1 MSKFKML
8 TDEEITAIYN
18 EAKSRTKQS
27 LEYGKNRI
35 IKERADEEKRYAE
48 AKEKY
53 QKDMEIYHKNY
64 EEQYQRFLKQEEQR
78 KKMHE
83 HSEKSKIQFWESDK
97 KSHEQLGIEFKC
109 PRPQPTPFTPYK
121 FTFYGTAPREPVKK
135 IFSDAEIN
143 SCNEILNSFK
153 NMYTPK
159 DNHYQNM
166 YDQYNFFG
174 MDKMFDLLNS
184 FYGSLGVGG
193 FATTDLF
200 NDELRKEKIVTDKN
214 RNKIEYLTLREHFL
228 TMRELQ
234 SCTST
239 EMTSDDPIVNGLYG
253 EKLTVFELELMK
265 MKNYKGKILFDLY
278 IPTADGKYVQVDIL
292 FISPKGIFVIE
303 SKNYS
308 GSITGNEVDEKWNTK
323 RDYNYDPQY
332 NYKRNRYKEN
342 GFYNPVKQNQKHI
355 EAIQYHF
362 KGIPCFSLIAFSERC
377 KLESIKVSSKTA
389 YVFNRYAMINVFS
402 RIYNSNPD
410 VLSDDLIKCISEH
423 LQQFCD
429 ADDNVKKTHN
439 DNIRDNV
446 THDYNNFEYFDD
458 YGDYNG

>member
-1 MSKFKML
+1 MSEFKML
-8 TDEEITAIYN
+8 TDEEISAIYN
-18 EAKSRTKQS
+18 EAKARTKQS

-35 IKERADEEKRYAE
+35 IKERADEEKRFAE
-48 AKEKY
+48 AKAK
-53 QKDMEIYHKNY
+53 Y
-64 EEQYQRFLKQEEQR
+64 EEDLKIFKEYYEKQYQRFLKQEEER
-78 KKMHE
+78 KRIHE
-83 HSEKSKIQFWESDK
+83 NNEKSRIECWERNKKIKEQFGQKVDEST
-97 KSHEQLGIEFKC
+97 
-109 PRPQPTPFTPYK
+109 RPKPIPFTPYK
-121 FTFYGTAPREPVKK
+121 FTFYGTTPREPVKK
-135 IFSDAEIN
+135 VFPDSDID
-143 SCNEILNSFK
+143 SCNEIIDSFK
-153 NMYTPK
+153 NIYAKKENPNK
-159 DNHYQNM
+159 RAYE
-166 YDQYNFFG
+166 QYNSFG
-174 MDKMFDLLNS
+174 MEQMFDFLNS
-184 FYGSLGVGG
+184 FYDVFGGG
-193 FATTDLF
+193 FSTTDLF
-200 NDELRKEKIVTDKN
+200 REELRKEKTVTAQK
-214 RNKIEYLTLREHFL
+214 RNKIEYLTLREHFI

-234 SCTST
+234 SCASS
-239 EMTSDDPIVNGLYG
+239 EMTSYDPIVNGLYG

-308 GSITGNEVDEKWNTK
+308 GKISGNEFDEKWSIK
-323 RDYNYDPQY
+323 KDYSYDTQY
-332 NYKRNRYKEN
+332 NYNRSKKEN

-410 VLSDDLIKCISEH
+410 VLSDDMINYITVH

-429 ADDNVKKTHN
+429 ADSNVKKSHN
-439 DNIRDNV
+439 DKIRDNV

-458 YGDYNG
+458 YGDYKG

>member
-1 MSKFKML
+1 ML
-8 TDEEITAIYN
+8 TDEEIAAIYN

-35 IKERADEEKRYAE
+35 IKERAEEEKRFAE
-48 AKEKY
+48 AKAKYEEDLKIYKEKY
-53 QKDMEIYHKNY
+53 EK
-64 EEQYQRFLKQEEQR
+64 QYQEYLRQEEHR
-78 KKMHE
+78 K
-83 HSEKSKIQFWESDK
+83 QF
-97 KSHEQLGIEFKC
+97 HEQMQDARINSWENQKRYKEQQGKTVDEAT
-109 PRPQPTPFTPYK
+109 RPKRTPFNPHNFHFSGITPH
-121 FTFYGTAPREPVKK
+121 EPVKK
-135 IFSDAEIN
+135 YFSDDNIN
-143 SCNEILNSFK
+143 SCNEIIDSFR
-153 NMYTPK
+153 NMYAQK
-159 DNHYQNM
+159 DNHSSRR
-166 YDQYNFFG
+166 YDQYNSFG
-174 MDKMFDLLNS
+174 MDQMFDFLNS
-184 FYGSLGVGG
+184 FYGAFGDIFS
-193 FATTDLF
+193 ASDLF
-200 NDELRKEKIVTDKN
+200 KEELRKEKIVTAQN

-234 SCTST
+234 SCTSR
-239 EMTSDDPIVNGLYG
+239 EMNSDDPIVNGLYG

-278 IPTADGKYVQVDIL
+278 IPTADGKYAQVDIL

-308 GSITGNEVDEKWNTK
+308 GTIIGNEYDEKWNTK
-323 RDYNYDPQY
+323 NNYSYDTRYNY
-332 NYKRNRYKEN
+332 NRNKYKEN

-355 EAIQYHF
+355 EAIQYHV

-377 KLESIKVSSKTA
+377 KLESIKVSSQTA

-410 VLSDDLIKCISEH
+410 VLSDDLIKCIAEH
-423 LQQFCD
+423 LKQFCD
-429 ADDNVKKTHN
+429 ADDSVKRSHN

-458 YGDYNG
+458 YGDYKG